1 MWNER
6 IIIDP
11 DVLEGKPIIKGTTVS
26 VEHILGLLAKGWS
39 CDQILENYPQL
50 KSEDIMATIQYSFE
64 TSDLCIR

>member
-11 DVLEGKPIIKGTTVS
+11 EVLEGKPVIKGTSVS
-26 VEHILGLLAKGWS
+26 VEHILELLAKGWS

-50 KSEDIMATIQYSFE
+50 NSEDIMATIQYSFE